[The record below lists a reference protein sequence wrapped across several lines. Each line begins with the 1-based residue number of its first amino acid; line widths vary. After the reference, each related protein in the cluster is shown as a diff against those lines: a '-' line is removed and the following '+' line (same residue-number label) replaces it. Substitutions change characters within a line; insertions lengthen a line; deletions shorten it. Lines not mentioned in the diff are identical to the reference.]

1 MSVSRK
7 EQPASKMKE
16 RKTVQRKTK
25 AKARK
30 PRRKKPPAITIPPT
44 RMVEFPEVKG
54 KTVEALRLYLE
65 NDDTSL
71 SLVFSDKTHLYL
83 DLEPGLTVRADL
95 SDWKT
100 HNWRPIKSWPAFRR
114 ASSWTED

>member
-1 MSVSRK
+1 MMPIWRK
-7 EQPASKMKE
+7 GPAMK
-16 RKTVQRKTK
+16 KT
-25 AKARK
+25 RK
-30 PRRKKPPAITIPPT
+30 PGRKKLPAITLPPS

-54 KTVEALRLYLE
+54 KTLEALKLYLE

-71 SLVFSDKTHLYL
+71 SLAFSDKTHLYL

-100 HNWRPIKSWPAFRR
+100 HNWRPIKSWPPFQR
-114 ASSWTED
+114 ASAWTEPKPKP

>member
-1 MSVSRK
+1 
-7 EQPASKMKE
+7 MKKQKPKP
-16 RKTVQRKTK
+16 KT
-25 AKARK
+25 RK
-30 PRRKKPPAITIPPT
+30 PRRKKPPPITLPPR

-54 KTVEALRLYLE
+54 KTLEAVKLYLE

-100 HNWRPIKSWPAFRR
+100 HNWRPIKSWPPFQR
-114 ASSWTED
+114 ASAWAED

>member
-1 MSVSRK
+1 MKKTKTRKLQRKKQPSVSL
-7 EQPASKMKE
+7 P
-16 RKTVQRKTK
+16 
-25 AKARK
+25 
-30 PRRKKPPAITIPPT
+30 PR

-54 KTVEALRLYLE
+54 KTLEAVKLYLE

-71 SLVFSDKTHLYL
+71 CLVFSDKTHLYL

-100 HNWRPIKSWPAFRR
+100 RNWRGIKSWPPFQR
-114 ASSWTED
+114 ASAWTEEGIG